1 MPLISSQLRAPINT
15 SVWQAIKLQ
24 VGNTDDQEELQVCS
38 WENFVLYYD
47 KIKISAACLA
57 LK

>member
-1 MPLISSQLRAPINT
+1 LRAPINT
-15 SVWQAIKLQ
+15 SVCQAIKLQ

-47 KIKISAACLA
+47 
-57 LK
+57 